1 MTLKD
6 EFLRELEEWDITERD
21 AGLLAERL
29 VRLVNRYI
37 NEGISDS
44 PPVKDEKEEHYKDV
58 HTEHCCVN
66 CGCKYGEEDTCPVVQ
81 GWKKQSNP
89 CRGDCRDW

>member
-1 MTLKD
+1 MEDKIKKLIEKWEEALNKERCQPQSSSYLLGWLDCMHNRIEDLKKVLPKHNQD
-6 EFLRELEEWDITERD
+6 
-21 AGLLAERL
+21 
-29 VRLVNRYI
+29 
-37 NEGISDS
+37 
-44 PPVKDEKEEHYKDV
+44 KDV